1 MAAYWLADQ
10 APGALRTCHH
20 LHGGTGMD
28 VTYPLHR
35 YSALVKD
42 LVRLVGG
49 ADYRLDR
56 LGARVGAGVGEGP
69 PCSAT

>member
-1 MAAYWLADQ
+1 
-10 APGALRTCHH
+10 
-20 LHGGTGMD
+20 MD

-35 YSALVKD
+35 YSALVRD

-56 LGARVGAGVGEGP
+56 LGARVCG
-69 PCSAT
+69 